1 MRSNPAARTF
11 TEGRRVL
18 YHRCYTG
25 LNLGRAYGGITI
37 SVTPPT
43 TGPPPVPQ
51 DHPRWGDLAL
61 LRLSA
66 YGFGIN
72 GLLLAMDVMILPA
85 LLLVLTSDDLKNTYL
100 GLLGFSGL
108 VLAALVQLSIAPM
121 SDRSRSSW
129 GKRVPFII
137 WGSVLVCA
145 GLVGIGLAPNY
156 ALLFAAWLFLQ
167 GTINVGYG
175 PYQALI
181 QDLVP
186 LRLVGRAASYKILA
200 DAAGALAL
208 ILVAG
213 ELIGLA
219 SGTNLRF
226 WIWMALVVLAAC
238 VAVNAGITSVTV
250 VARGKPQPVE
260 DPVPQPKPPRVRP
273 EPRPALHPQLTR
285 FVLSRLM
292 LVIGIAA
299 FQTYGMFF
307 LKDVVGL
314 ENPAQTLGRMTMVI
328 GGGLAVSVFLTGRIS
343 DRVDRKPLMLVG
355 ALGAAASTISLLAA
369 NDVTDVLVLGS
380 ATGISVG
387 MLLSANWALAN
398 EMGTTG
404 REAQH
409 MGIINL
415 ANIGGAGISKL
426 LGPGI
431 DALNHLEPHLQL
443 LGNSYTVTGYS
454 AMLIGC
460 GVMFVSGALLV
471 MPLDSK
477 KRRTQSPNGL
487 PQDST

>member
-1 MRSNPAARTF
+1 M
-11 TEGRRVL
+11 
-18 YHRCYTG
+18 
-25 LNLGRAYGGITI
+25 NLGRADGGATS

-43 TGPPPVPQ
+43 TGPTPVPQ
-51 DHPRWGDLAL
+51 KHPHWGDLAL
-61 LRLSA
+61 VRLSA

-108 VLAALVQLSIAPM
+108 ALAAVVQLGIAPI
-121 SDRSRSSW
+121 SDKSNSSL
-129 GKRVPFII
+129 GKRVPFIL
-137 WGSVLVCA
+137 WGSALVCA
-145 GLVGIGLAPNY
+145 GLVAVGLAPNY

-186 LRLVGRAASYKILA
+186 SGLVGKASSYKILT
-200 DAAGALAL
+200 DAAGALVL

-219 SGTNLRF
+219 TGPDFRF
-226 WIWMALVVLAAC
+226 WVWMALVVLAAC
-238 VAVNAGITSVTV
+238 VAVNAGITSLTV
-250 VARGKPQPVE
+250 VTQGRPQPVA
-260 DPVPQPKPPRVRP
+260 DPVQRPNLPRVRSGTQP
-273 EPRPALHPQLTR
+273 PLHPQLTR
-285 FVLSRLM
+285 FVISRLM
-292 LVIGIAA
+292 LVIGIAS

-343 DRVDRKPLMLVG
+343 DRVGRKPLMLVG

-369 NDVTDVLVLGS
+369 NNVTQVLVLGS

-398 EMGTTG
+398 EMGTSG

-409 MGIINL
+409 IGIINL

-431 DALNHLEPHLQL
+431 DVLNRLDPNLQF
-443 LGNSYTVTGYS
+443 LGYSYAVTGYS
-454 AMLIGC
+454 ALLIGC
-460 GVMFVSGALLV
+460 GLMFVSGALLL

-477 KRRTQSPNGL
+477 KRGTQSSDGL
-487 PQDST
+487 PPEPT

>member
-1 MRSNPAARTF
+1 M
-11 TEGRRVL
+11 
-18 YHRCYTG
+18 
-25 LNLGRAYGGITI
+25 NLGRADGGATS

-43 TGPPPVPQ
+43 TGPTPVPQ
-51 DHPRWGDLAL
+51 THPHWGDLAL
-61 LRLSA
+61 VRLSA

-85 LLLVLTSDDLKNTYL
+85 LLLVLTSDALKNTYL

-108 VLAALVQLSIAPM
+108 ALAAVVQLGIAPI
-121 SDRSRSSW
+121 SDKSNSSL
-129 GKRVPFII
+129 GKRVPFIL
-137 WGSVLVCA
+137 WGSALVCA
-145 GLVGIGLAPNY
+145 GLVGVGLAPSY

-167 GTINVGYG
+167 GAVNVGYG

-186 LRLVGRAASYKILA
+186 SGLVGKASSYKILT
-200 DAAGALAL
+200 DAAGALVL

-219 SGTNLRF
+219 TGPDLRF
-226 WIWMALVVLAAC
+226 WVWMALVVLAAC
-238 VAVNAGITSVTV
+238 VAVNAGITSLTV
-250 VARGKPQPVE
+250 VTQRRPQPVA
-260 DPVPQPKPPRVRP
+260 DPVQRPNLPRVRSGTQP
-273 EPRPALHPQLTR
+273 PLHPQLTR
-285 FVLSRLM
+285 FVISRLM
-292 LVIGIAA
+292 LVIGIAS

-343 DRVDRKPLMLVG
+343 DRVGRKPLMLVG

-369 NDVTDVLVLGS
+369 NNVTQVLVLGS

-398 EMGTTG
+398 EMGTSG

-409 MGIINL
+409 IGIINL

-431 DALNHLEPHLQL
+431 DVLNRLDPNLQF
-443 LGNSYTVTGYS
+443 LGYSYAVTGYS
-454 AMLIGC
+454 ALLIGC
-460 GVMFVSGALLV
+460 GLMFVSGALLL

-477 KRRTQSPNGL
+477 KRGIQSPDGL
-487 PQDST
+487 PPEST

>member
-1 MRSNPAARTF
+1 M
-11 TEGRRVL
+11 
-18 YHRCYTG
+18 
-25 LNLGRAYGGITI
+25 NLGRADGGATN

-43 TGPPPVPQ
+43 TGPTSVPQ
-51 DHPRWGDLAL
+51 KHPHWGDLAL

-85 LLLVLTSDDLKNTYL
+85 LLLVLTSDNLKNTYL

-108 VLAALVQLSIAPM
+108 VLAAVVQLSIAPM
-121 SDRSRSSW
+121 SDKSRSSL

-137 WGSVLVCA
+137 WGSALVCA
-145 GLVGIGLAPNY
+145 ALVGVGLAPNY
-156 ALLFAAWLFLQ
+156 ALLFAAWLFVQ
-167 GTINVGYG
+167 GTVNVGYG

-186 LRLVGRAASYKILA
+186 SGLVGKAASYKILT

-219 SGTNLRF
+219 SGSDLRF
-226 WIWMALVVLAAC
+226 WIWMALGVLAVC
-238 VAVNAGITSVTV
+238 VVVNAAITSVTAV
-250 VARGKPQPVE
+250 GRGRPQPVE
-260 DPVPQPKPPRVRP
+260 SPVQQPNPPRIRP
-273 EPRPALHPQLTR
+273 GPRPPLHPQLTR

-314 ENPAQTLGRMTMVI
+314 ENPAQVLGRMTMVI

-343 DRVDRKPLMLVG
+343 DRVGRKPLMLVG

-369 NDVTDVLVLGS
+369 NDVTHVLVLGS

-398 EMGTTG
+398 EMGTSG

-409 MGIINL
+409 IGIINL

-431 DALNHLEPHLQL
+431 DALNHLEPNLHL
-443 LGNSYTVTGYS
+443 LGYSYAVTGYS

-477 KRRTQSPNGL
+477 KRRTQSSDGL
-487 PQDST
+487 PEEPT

>member
-1 MRSNPAARTF
+1 M
-11 TEGRRVL
+11 
-18 YHRCYTG
+18 
-25 LNLGRAYGGITI
+25 NLGRADGGATN

-43 TGPPPVPQ
+43 TGPTSTPQ
-51 DHPRWGDLAL
+51 KHPHWGDLAL

-108 VLAALVQLSIAPM
+108 VLAALVQLGIAPI
-121 SDRSRSSW
+121 SDKSKSSL
-129 GKRVPFII
+129 GKRVPFIL
-137 WGSVLVCA
+137 WGSALVCA
-145 GLVGIGLAPNY
+145 ALVGVGMAPNY

-167 GTINVGYG
+167 GSVNVGYG

-186 LRLVGRAASYKILA
+186 SGLVGKAASYKILT

-219 SGTNLRF
+219 SGSDLRF
-226 WIWMALVVLAAC
+226 WIWMALGVLAAC
-238 VAVNAGITSVTV
+238 VVVNAGITSVTAV
-250 VARGKPQPVE
+250 GRGRAQPVAV
-260 DPVPQPKPPRVRP
+260 PVQQPNPPRVRP
-273 EPRPALHPQLTR
+273 GLRPPLHPQLTR
-285 FVLSRLM
+285 FVISRLM

-328 GGGLAVSVFLTGRIS
+328 GGGLAVSVFFTGRIS
-343 DRVDRKPLMLVG
+343 DRVGRKPLMLVG

-369 NDVTDVLVLGS
+369 NDVTQVLVVGS

-398 EMGTTG
+398 EMGTSG

-409 MGIINL
+409 IGIINL

-431 DALNHLEPHLQL
+431 DALNRLEPTLQF
-443 LGNSYTVTGYS
+443 LGYAYAVTGYS

-460 GVMFVSGALLV
+460 GVMFVAGALLL

-477 KRRTQSPNGL
+477 KRGARSSHGL
-487 PQDST
+487 PQEPA

>member
-1 MRSNPAARTF
+1 M
-11 TEGRRVL
+11 
-18 YHRCYTG
+18 
-25 LNLGRAYGGITI
+25 
-37 SVTPPT
+37 
-43 TGPPPVPQ
+43 
-51 DHPRWGDLAL
+51 
-61 LRLSA
+61 RLSA

-108 VLAALVQLSIAPM
+108 ALAAVVQLGIAPI
-121 SDRSRSSW
+121 SDKSNSSL
-129 GKRVPFII
+129 GKRVPFIL
-137 WGSVLVCA
+137 WGSALVCA
-145 GLVGIGLAPNY
+145 GLVAVGLAPNY

-186 LRLVGRAASYKILA
+186 SGLVGKASSYKILT
-200 DAAGALAL
+200 DAAGALVL

-219 SGTNLRF
+219 TGPDLRF
-226 WIWMALVVLAAC
+226 WVWMALVVLAAC
-238 VAVNAGITSVTV
+238 VAVNAGITSLTV
-250 VARGKPQPVE
+250 VTQGRPQPVA
-260 DPVPQPKPPRVRP
+260 DPVERPNPPRVRSGTQP
-273 EPRPALHPQLTR
+273 PLHPQLTR
-285 FVLSRLM
+285 FVISRLM
-292 LVIGIAA
+292 LVIGIAS

-343 DRVDRKPLMLVG
+343 DRVGRKPLMLVG

-369 NDVTDVLVLGS
+369 NNVTQVLVLGS

-398 EMGTTG
+398 EMGTSG

-409 MGIINL
+409 IGIINL

-431 DALNHLEPHLQL
+431 DVLNRLDPNLEF
-443 LGNSYTVTGYS
+443 LGYSYTVTGYS

-460 GVMFVSGALLV
+460 GLMFVSGALLL

-477 KRRTQSPNGL
+477 KRGTQSSDGL
-487 PQDST
+487 PPEPT

>member
-1 MRSNPAARTF
+1 M
-11 TEGRRVL
+11 
-18 YHRCYTG
+18 
-25 LNLGRAYGGITI
+25 NLGRADGGATS

-43 TGPPPVPQ
+43 TGPTPVPQ
-51 DHPRWGDLAL
+51 QHPNWGDLAL
-61 LRLSA
+61 VRLSA

-108 VLAALVQLSIAPM
+108 ALAAVVQLGIAPI
-121 SDRSRSSW
+121 SDKSNSSL

-137 WGSVLVCA
+137 WGSALVCA
-145 GLVGIGLAPNY
+145 GLVAVGLAPNY
-156 ALLFAAWLFLQ
+156 TLLFAAWLFLQ

-186 LRLVGRAASYKILA
+186 SGLVGKASSYKILT
-200 DAAGALAL
+200 DAAGALVL

-219 SGTNLRF
+219 TGPDLRF
-226 WIWMALVVLAAC
+226 WVWMALVVLAAC
-238 VAVNAGITSVTV
+238 VAVNAGITSLTV
-250 VARGKPQPVE
+250 VTQGRPQPVA
-260 DPVPQPKPPRVRP
+260 DPVERPNPPRVRSGTQP
-273 EPRPALHPQLTR
+273 PLHPQLTR
-285 FVLSRLM
+285 FVISRLM
-292 LVIGIAA
+292 LVIGIAS

-343 DRVDRKPLMLVG
+343 DRVGRKPLMLVG

-369 NDVTDVLVLGS
+369 NNVTQVLVLGS

-398 EMGTTG
+398 EMGTSG

-409 MGIINL
+409 IGIINL

-431 DALNHLEPHLQL
+431 DVLNRLDPNLEF
-443 LGNSYTVTGYS
+443 LGYSYTVTGYS

-460 GVMFVSGALLV
+460 GLMFVSGALLL

-477 KRRTQSPNGL
+477 KRGTQSSDGL
-487 PQDST
+487 PPEPT